1 MHGFYTGQ
9 RTKMTLGLERKIKFV
24 LIYAVVIPILLIII
38 FPFLVMVLTSL
49 KPSDEIYVSPPY
61 WLPRK
66 LLFKNYV
73 DIWRYVRLAHY
84 FTNSGV
90 YAIGTTILTIFIA
103 LPASYAV
110 ARINFRGRMAFLF
123 LILVTQMFS
132 PIVVIISLYKMMAF
146 YHSLNTYRSIIIT
159 YAAFNQAFSIW
170 LLTGYFSSIPKD
182 IEEAAMIDGCSR
194 FSAVIRILIPL
205 AKPGIVATV
214 IFVFIWAWNEFLIV
228 FTFISTDKLW
238 PLTLGIYGFI
248 GKYKILWNYLMAVS
262 FLTTLPV
269 VVLFLLIE
277 KQLVSGL
284 TAGAVK

>member
-1 MHGFYTGQ
+1 
-9 RTKMTLGLERKIKFV
+9 MTLKFEKFTKLV
-24 LIYAVVIPILLIII
+24 LIYIVVIPILLTII

-49 KPSDEIYVSPPY
+49 KPSNEIYVSPPY
-61 WLPRK
+61 WFPRK
-66 LLFKNYV
+66 LCLKNYI
-73 DIWRYVRLAHY
+73 DIWHYVKLSNY
-84 FTNSGV
+84 FFNSGI
-90 YAIGTTILTIFIA
+90 YAIGTTLLTILIA

-110 ARINFRGRMAFLF
+110 ARIKFRGRMTFLF

-146 YHSLNTYRSIIIT
+146 YHSLNTYRSVIIT
-159 YAAFNQAFSIW
+159 YSAFNQAFSIW

-194 FSAVIRILIPL
+194 LSAVLKVLIPL
-205 AKPGIVATV
+205 ARPGIVVTI

-262 FLTTLPV
+262 FLATLPV

-284 TAGAVK
+284 TAGAIK

>member
-1 MHGFYTGQ
+1 M
-9 RTKMTLGLERKIKFV
+9 KLGLERKINFI
-24 LIYAVVIPILLIII
+24 LIYTVVIPILLIII

-49 KPSDEIYVSPPY
+49 KPNSEIYVSPPY
-61 WLPRK
+61 WLPKK
-66 LLFKNYV
+66 LLFKNYF

-84 FTNSGV
+84 FANSGI
-90 YAIGTTILTIFIA
+90 YAIGTTILTIFVA

-170 LLTGYFSSIPKD
+170 LLTGYFSSIPRD

-194 FSAVIRILIPL
+194 FSAVLRILIPL

-228 FTFISTDKLW
+228 FTFVSTDKLW

-284 TAGAVK
+284 TTGAIK